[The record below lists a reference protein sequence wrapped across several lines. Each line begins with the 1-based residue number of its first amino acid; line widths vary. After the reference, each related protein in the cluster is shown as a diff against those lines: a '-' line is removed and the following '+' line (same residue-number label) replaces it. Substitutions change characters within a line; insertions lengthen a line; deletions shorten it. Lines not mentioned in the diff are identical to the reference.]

1 MNHLVR
7 RAKGLRFGWGR
18 RALTEADFHR
28 VRESHGV
35 LFVEI
40 DHEDM
45 EWTGL
50 YTHEFGPPTIIIN
63 ARLRG
68 IERLRVLFHELGHH
82 LFHAPATCFFS
93 DDSVNKVEEE
103 AKAFA
108 LVALIPKQMIRKM
121 LSWSLFEDD
130 LLPVELL
137 NQRLKLLELYGI

>member
-1 MNHLVR
+1 MVHLAR
-7 RAKGLRFGWGR
+7 RARRLKVGWGR

-28 VRESHGV
+28 IRERHGV

-45 EWTGL
+45 EWKGL
-50 YTHEFGPPTIIIN
+50 YTHEFGPPTILIN

-68 IERLRVLFHELGHH
+68 LERLRVLFHELGHH
-82 LFHAPATCFFS
+82 IFHAPATCFFS
-93 DDSVNKVEEE
+93 DDSLNKAEEE

-108 LVALIPKQMIRKM
+108 LVALIPRQMVRGM

-137 NQRLKLLELYGI
+137 KQRLKLLELYGI

>member
-1 MNHLVR
+1 MNHLAR
-7 RAKGLRFGWGR
+7 KARSLRIGWGR
-18 RALTEADFHR
+18 RALTEAHFHR
-28 VRESHGV
+28 LRMKHGV
-35 LFVEI
+35 FLVEV
-40 DHEDM
+40 DHGDM
-45 EWTGL
+45 EWKGF
-50 YTHEFGPPTIIIN
+50 YTHEFGPPTIVIN

-68 IERLRVLFHELGHH
+68 LERRRALFHELGHH

-108 LVALIPKQMIRKM
+108 LVALIPKRMIPKM

-137 NQRLKLLELYGI
+137 KQRLKILELYSI

>member
-1 MNHLVR
+1 M
-7 RAKGLRFGWGR
+7 
-18 RALTEADFHR
+18 
-28 VRESHGV
+28 

-45 EWTGL
+45 EWKGL
-50 YTHEFGPPTIIIN
+50 YTHEFGPPTILIN

-68 IERLRVLFHELGHH
+68 LERLRVLFHELGHH
-82 LFHAPATCFFS
+82 IFHAPATCFFS
-93 DDSVNKVEEE
+93 DDSLNKAEEE

-108 LVALIPKQMIRKM
+108 LVALIPRQMVRGM

-137 NQRLKLLELYGI
+137 KQRLKLLELYGI